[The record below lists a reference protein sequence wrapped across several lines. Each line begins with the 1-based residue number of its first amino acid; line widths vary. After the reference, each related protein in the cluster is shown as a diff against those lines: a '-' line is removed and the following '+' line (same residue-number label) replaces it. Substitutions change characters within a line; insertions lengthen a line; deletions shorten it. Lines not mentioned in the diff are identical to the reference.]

1 MPSSFNYSPTPTAGS
16 VTATASGK
24 LSDGSKVILN
34 SDGTVS
40 VIAATGSSTL
50 LSTNKAAGTGSVYGD
65 RRCVIGVYDSTNDVI
80 VIWYIESVNRYLY
93 AIAAKVVSGII
104 TFGTPTAVNS
114 INCTN
119 GVTYGLSAAYDP
131 INNYHYCLYVEV
143 SSLYGGYGQLRATG
157 TSIGSTNNYNNTWAI
172 GAYYYPQGYSLIISP
187 TLNGAD
193 QQALISY
200 HENSAGQQIYQ
211 VCKMGASSI
220 TFGSEYVLSTQPN
233 AYPRIPCFVTESVA
247 VIPYRNTSNYNAI
260 SVVTLSNTTGTTSN
274 QTAIDTTSATST
286 AYAKAISYNAVT
298 GNLFCVFTA
307 GTSTRGVLIT
317 LNGTTPT
324 IGTVNTVV
332 AAVITN
338 PWYCVVYPPTNDFW
352 VQYEFNA
359 YRIIPSG
366 TTFTVG
372 SAQSY
377 SFAVTTYYYGNLMYN
392 PVNYSLVVPGGA
404 TPQISYGVGYTST
417 LNSNNFLGISSAA
430 YATGSAATIQTIGSV
445 DDAQSGLTAGTDYF
459 VSPSG
464 TLDSVATGQPYAGL
478 ALSPT
483 RLLIKG

>member
-50 LSTNKAAGTGSVYGD
+50 LSTNRAAGTGSVHNSQ
-65 RRCVIGVYDSTNDVI
+65 RSVIGVYDSTNDVI

-93 AIAAKVVSGII
+93 AIAAKIISGII

-114 INCTN
+114 TNCST

-131 INNYHYCLYVEV
+131 INNYHYCLYSE
-143 SSLYGGYGQLRATG
+143 SASLYGGYGRLRATG
-157 TSIGSTNNYNNTWAI
+157 SSIGSTNNYNNTWAHT
-172 GAYYYPQGYSLIISP
+172 YNYPNGFALIISP
-187 TLNGAD
+187 TLNGAN

-200 HENSAGQQIYQ
+200 HSNNTGEQYYQ

-220 TFGSEYVLSTQPN
+220 TFGSEYLLSTTVSN
-233 AYPRIPCFVTESVA
+233 YPRIPCFVTASVA

-260 SVVTLSNTTGTTSN
+260 SVVTLSDTTGTTSN
-274 QTAIDTTSATST
+274 QTAIYTASALDTAN
-286 AYAKAISYNAVT
+286 AKAIAYNAVT

-307 GTSTRGVLIT
+307 NGAVRGVLIT

-324 IGTVNTVV
+324 IGTVNTIN
-332 AAVITN
+332 AALITD
-338 PWYCVVYPPTNDFW
+338 PLYCVAYPPTNDFW
-352 VQYEFNA
+352 FQFEYVAN
-359 YRIIPSG
+359 RIIPSG

-372 SAQSY
+372 SQQYY
-377 SFAVTTYYYGNLMYN
+377 SFAATTSYYGNLLYN
-392 PVNYSLVVPGGA
+392 PANYSLVVPGGA
-404 TPQISYGVGYTST
+404 TPQISYGIGYTST
-417 LNSNNFLGISSAA
+417 LNSNNFLGISSAS

-445 DDAQSGLTAGTDYF
+445 DDAQSGLTTGTDYF

-464 TLDSVATGQPYAGL
+464 TLDSIATGQPYAGL

-483 RLLIKG
+483 KLLIKG

>member
-40 VIAATGSSTL
+40 IIAATGSSTL
-50 LSTNKAAGTGSVYGD
+50 LSTNRAAGTGSVYGD
-65 RRCVIGVYDSTNDVI
+65 RRSIIGVYDSTNDVI
-80 VIWYIESVNRYLY
+80 VIWYLESTNRYLY
-93 AIAAKVVSGII
+93 AIAAKIVNGII
-104 TFGTPTAVNS
+104 VFGTPTAIVNNTHTS
-114 INCTN
+114 

-131 INNYHYCLYVEV
+131 INNYHYCLYTEL
-143 SSLYGGYGQLRATG
+143 SSLYGGYARLRATG
-157 TSIGSTNNYNNTWAI
+157 TSIGSTSNYSNTWAQT
-172 GAYYYPQGYSLIISP
+172 YNYPNGFSLIISP
-187 TLNGAD
+187 TLNGAN

-200 HENSAGQQIYQ
+200 HSNNTGEQYYQ

-220 TFGSEYVLSTQPN
+220 TLGSEYLLSTVGN
-233 AYPRIPCFVTESVA
+233 NYPRVPCFVTASVA

-260 SVVTLSNTTGTTSN
+260 SVVTLSDTTGTTSN
-274 QTAIDTTSATST
+274 QTAIYTASALDT
-286 AYAKAISYNAVT
+286 AYAKAIAYNAVT

-307 GTSTRGVLIT
+307 NSAVRGVLIT

-324 IGTVNTVV
+324 IGTVNTIN
-332 AAVITN
+332 AALITD
-338 PWYCVVYPPTNDFW
+338 PLYCVVYPLTNDFW
-352 VQYEFNA
+352 VQFEYVAN
-359 YRIIPSG
+359 RIIPSG

-372 SAQSY
+372 SQQAY
-377 SFAVTTYYYGNLMYN
+377 SFAATTYYYGNLMYN
-392 PVNYSLVVPGGA
+392 PANYSLVVPGGA
-404 TPQISYGVGYTST
+404 TPQISYGIGYTST
-417 LNSNNFLGISSAA
+417 LNSNNFLGISSAS